1 MTYSSLR
8 AGGALA
14 LALFAW
20 PASAADVDVE
30 QLREATAKLIKLL
43 VDQGVL
49 TREKADA
56 VLGDLKTPA
65 SATAS
70 AAPSPGKP
78 ASAPATVRVPYVPEF
93 VRKEIKDE
101 LRAELQAQAVREGW
115 AGPGAVPE
123 WVRGIEFAGDLRMR
137 FEADRFAD
145 GNAPAVNV
153 SATNSN
159 RSLTLLNTSED
170 RERFRFR
177 GRFGLTATLDENWAG
192 GLRLS
197 TGTLTDPVSEN
208 QTLGT
213 YNQRYVVAF
222 DRAYVRYRYGDA
234 VNVVAGRFGNPWYGT
249 ELVWANDLSFDGVA
263 AQWTPRLSDRV
274 RGFATL
280 AVSPIQEVEL
290 SSADKWLFG
299 GQVGATLAG
308 SAHAVGGKVGVGY
321 YYYKNIV
328 GQTSPLGSSL
338 NEFTAPPF
346 TQKGNTY
353 YNISSDPS
361 RPLLGLASEYRLL
374 NVTGQV
380 DSPVPLIA
388 DKRVI
393 LVGDF
398 VRNLGFNRTAVS
410 QRVGSDV
417 EPKVNGYQ
425 FRVSFGDSDVSRRNQ
440 WQAFVGYRRVERDA
454 VLDAFTDSD
463 FRLGGTDARGY
474 ILGGSYGLGKN
485 VAATLKLLS
494 GDSISGPPLSI
505 DVIQLDLNMRF

>member
-1 MTYSSLR
+1 MKLASLR
-8 AGGALA
+8 ACAALVLA
-14 LALFAW
+14 LCAW

-56 VLGDLKTPA
+56 VLGDLKAPPPA
-65 SATAS
+65 MAS
-70 AAPSPGKP
+70 AA
-78 ASAPATVRVPYVPEF
+78 AAPARAASSGGTVRVPYVPEF
-93 VRKEIKDE
+93 VRKELKDE

-137 FEADRFAD
+137 FQADRFAD

-153 SATNSN
+153 AATNAA

-177 GRFGLTATLDENWAG
+177 GRFGLTATLDENWSG

-197 TGTLTDPVSEN
+197 TGNLTDPVSAN

-222 DRAYVRYRYGDA
+222 DRAYIRYRYGDE
-234 VNVVAGRFGNPWYGT
+234 VNVVTGRFGNPWYGT

-280 AVSPIQEVEL
+280 AVLPIQEVEL

-299 GQVGATLAG
+299 AQVGATLAG
-308 SAHAVGGKVGVGY
+308 SAHAMGGKVGVSY

-328 GQTSPLGSSL
+328 GQTSPAGSSL
-338 NEFTAPPF
+338 NEFTAPQF

-353 YNISSDPS
+353 YNISSDPT

-380 DSPVPLIA
+380 DAPVVA
-388 DKRVI
+388 DKRVV

-398 VRNLGFNRTAVS
+398 VRNLGFNRATVS

-425 FRVSFGDSDVSRRNQ
+425 VRLGFGDADVSRRNQ

-505 DVIQLDLNMRF
+505 DVIQLDLNVRF